1 MIQPRDYQMA
11 AHEATWNFLHS
22 KPGLNPLVV
31 EPTGTGKS
39 LQMAMLCHHLLV
51 AYPHLRIMSV
61 THVKE
66 LVQANHDEL
75 IGLWPGAP
83 AGIYS
88 AGLKRYDHRA
98 QIVFAGIMSVAKKA
112 PLFGHVDFL
121 LVDEAHAIGD
131 ADSASYRKFIE
142 ALRGRNPNLI
152 VIGYTATAYRMK
164 GGELTNGHLFDE
176 VCFDLS
182 SGEAFVWLLDQG
194 YLSRPVPM
202 HPGFQLD
209 SESISITA
217 GDFDNRQ
224 ASAAMHDQ
232 DILERAVDLMIA
244 MGREQGRQAW
254 LHFCQSIEDAEL
266 VADMFTYKGEPHEAV
281 HSKRGDRDDVLEA
294 FRRGELRG
302 VTNKDILTTGYNQ
315 KNIDMIGVLRLT
327 RSPGLWVQM
336 VGRGTRPV
344 YAPGFDLTT
353 AVGRR
358 DAMLAGPK
366 QTCLVMD
373 FVGNTE
379 RLGPI
384 NYPRM
389 PGRRG
394 KGGGGGDMVRLCPAC
409 NTYNHISRKTC
420 EECGHEFPPPE
431 RLQEEASTQDLVRA
445 PIDLNN
451 LPPPEP
457 ERFEVHGVHRM
468 IASRHRG
475 KKGKPDTLR
484 VDYFCGYQRFST
496 WICLLHPPGS
506 FPHNKARDWWE
517 AHGGL
522 TPPTDLDEA
531 VALAGSLNKPKFIKV
546 RVSGQY
552 PSVEAYDFV
561 GTRFELPPEFGGPPL
576 ADPGPDPLQPA
587 ENSKLDND
595 LREMFSDD
603 IPF

>member
-1 MIQPRDYQMA
+1 MITPRDYQLA
-11 AHEATWNFLHS
+11 AHEATWAYLHQN
-22 KPGLNPLVV
+22 PGKNPLVV

-39 LQMAMLCHHLLV
+39 LQMAMLIQHLLF
-51 AYPHLRIMSV
+51 AYPHLRILCV

-75 IGLWPGAP
+75 LTLWPTAP

-88 AGLKRYDHRA
+88 AGLRSYDHRS
-98 QIVFAGIMSVAKKA
+98 QVVFAGIMSVGKRA

-131 ADSASYRKFIE
+131 SDSATYRKFIE
-142 ALRGRNPNLI
+142 QLRGRNPNLI
-152 VIGYTATAYRMK
+152 VVGYTATAYRMK
-164 GGELTNGHLFDE
+164 GGMLTNGPMFDD

-182 SGEAFVWLLDQG
+182 SGEAFVRLLQQC

-209 SESISITA
+209 SEDIRITA

-224 ASAAMHDQ
+224 TSAALREQ
-232 DILERAVDLMIA
+232 DILERAVDLMISI
-244 MGREQGRQAW
+244 GREQGRAAW

-281 HSKRGDRDDVLEA
+281 HSKRSDRDAVLEA
-294 FRRGELRG
+294 FQKGELRG

-315 KNIDMIGVLRLT
+315 RNIDMIGVLRLT

-344 YAPGFDLTT
+344 YAPGYDLST
-353 AVGRR
+353 AEGRR
-358 DAMLAGPK
+358 AAMLAGPK

-384 NYPRM
+384 NYPRL
-389 PGRRG
+389 PRRRG
-394 KGGGGGDMVRLCPAC
+394 KGAGGDMVRLCPEC
-409 NTYNHISRKTC
+409 STYNHISRKTC
-420 EECGHEFPPPE
+420 EQCGYEFPPPE
-431 RLQEEASTQDLVRA
+431 RLREEASSEDLVRA

-457 ERFEVHGVHRM
+457 PRYEIVGVHRM
-468 IASRHRG
+468 VASRHQGRN
-475 KKGKPDTLR
+475 GKPDTMR
-484 VDYFCGYQRFST
+484 VDYFCGYHRYST
-496 WICLLHPPGS
+496 WVCIQHPEGS
-506 FPHNKARDWWE
+506 YPRRMAEQWWE
-517 AHGGL
+517 RHGGQ
-522 TPPTDLDEA
+522 TVPSTVEEA
-531 VALAGSLNKPKFIKV
+531 VERAGSLNKPKFLKV
-546 RVSGQY
+546 LVSSKY
-552 PSVEAYDFV
+552 PQIEAYDFV
-561 GTRFELPPEFGGPPL
+561 GTRFELPPELGGPPL
-576 ADPGPDPLQPA
+576 SDPGPDPLQPKA
-587 ENSKLDND
+587 AAVSDEELAS
-595 LREMFSDD
+595 MFQDD
-603 IPF
+603 EIPF